1 MLESEGGRPGE
12 LFRKII
18 KEQFERLRD
27 ADRFWFENTNNGLFS
42 KEEIEQIRKISL
54 WDVIVNASDSIP
66 PEAMQRNVFVHSGGT
81 ISVSWDNGIQD
92 RLLLYEHD
100 SRVYT
105 SRHIDN
111 NNCESI
117 KRMRDNGLYPS
128 SVYVFLLAYLHVYNI
143 VRLYIFTFQGNS
155 FIFNK

>member
-66 PEAMQRNVFVHSGGT
+66 PEAMQRNVFVHSEGT

-100 SRVYT
+100 SRVCM

-117 KRMRDNGLYPS
+117 KLCAIMVYIRLRLVSFFWRICTFTILYG
-128 SVYVFLLAYLHVYNI
+128 YH
-143 VRLYIFTFQGNS
+143 IFTFQGNS